1 MITQFIKLS
10 KENKKTVA
18 GFFQDFFTSAEI
30 ADRLSDPEYLEDLAK
45 YKFDSNIFSDAKKR
59 QDWEDCHEYCNGIF
73 WDLDY
78 KHGYRLP
85 F

>member
-1 MITQFIKLS
+1 MVKFIKLS

-18 GFFQDFFTSAEI
+18 GYFQEFFTLAEI
-30 ADRLSDPEYLEDLAK
+30 KERLSNPDYLKDLANYNFK
-45 YKFDSNIFSDAKKR
+45 TDIFGDAKKR